1 MTLFAMFRCFDCMY
15 AIPMILATGM
25 VYSASRHEN
34 FREVLRNGLRISGWI
49 AGFMLAAFAVMLFL
63 F

>member
-1 MTLFAMFRCFDCMY
+1 MTLFAFLRFFDCLY
-15 AIPMILATGM
+15 AVPLILATGM

-34 FREVLRNGLRISGWI
+34 FHEVLHHGLRISAWI
-49 AGFMLAAFAVMLFL
+49 GGFMLVTLFVMLLL